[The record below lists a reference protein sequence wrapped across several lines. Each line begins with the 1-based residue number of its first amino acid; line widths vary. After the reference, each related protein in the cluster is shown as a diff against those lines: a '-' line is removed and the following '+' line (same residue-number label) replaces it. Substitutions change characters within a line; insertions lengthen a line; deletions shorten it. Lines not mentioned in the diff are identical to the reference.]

1 MKFINAN
8 FEEYIPTR
16 FLSYDDITLMPQYCP
31 MESRLDS
38 RVDLDTV
45 LTPTCR
51 LGIPII
57 SANMDCVTGPK
68 MAIAMA
74 KLGGL
79 GILHRFFD
87 TEEQRLDAVNACVT
101 EIDPVVSVGVAD
113 GEIMFVDKL
122 LKLGVTDICIDIA
135 HCHSVK
141 MERFIR
147 SVRNLDPTLNIIAGN
162 VCTVDA
168 AKWLHEVCGVEC
180 IKVGIGNGAACTTR
194 LVTGHGVP
202 QASALYNIRRSI
214 PPHIKLIADG
224 GIRNSGDI
232 VKALALGANA
242 VMIGKMFAGC
252 DESAAAYHGLSH
264 SLPYKVYRGQSSH
277 DLQKEKGM
285 CRPGISPEGISY
297 KVLAGGSIKDFVGE
311 YVGGIRSG
319 MTYSGAY
326 SISLLQE
333 KAMFIE
339 VSQHGYIEGTP
350 HGYC

>member
-1 MKFINAN
+1 MKFVNAN

-16 FLSYDDITLMPQYCP
+16 FLSYDDITLIPQYCP

-38 RVDLDTV
+38 RVDLDTA

-87 TEEQRLDAVNACVT
+87 TEEQRIQAVNECVK

-113 GEIMFVDKL
+113 GEIVFVDRL

-147 SVRNLDPTLNIIAGN
+147 SVRNLDPSLNIIAGN
-162 VCTVDA
+162 VCTVDG
-168 AKWLHEVCGVEC
+168 AKWLYEVCGIEC
-180 IKVGIGNGAACTTR
+180 IKVGTGGGAACMTR
-194 LVTGHGVP
+194 LVTGHGIP
-202 QASALYNIRRSI
+202 QASAIYNIRRSI
-214 PPHIKLIADG
+214 PSHIKLIADG
-224 GIRNSGDI
+224 GIRHSGDI

-242 VMIGKMFAGC
+242 VMMGNKLAGC
-252 DESAAAYHGLSH
+252 EESPAKQEGT
-264 SLPYKVYRGQSSH
+264 YKIYRGQSSAA
-277 DLQKEKGM
+277 LQKDMGM
-285 CRPGISPEGISY
+285 YRNNIAPEGVSY
-297 KVLAGGSIKDFVGE
+297 KVLARGSIKDLIAE
-311 YVGGIRSG
+311 YIGGLRSG

-326 SISLLQE
+326 SIPLLQE